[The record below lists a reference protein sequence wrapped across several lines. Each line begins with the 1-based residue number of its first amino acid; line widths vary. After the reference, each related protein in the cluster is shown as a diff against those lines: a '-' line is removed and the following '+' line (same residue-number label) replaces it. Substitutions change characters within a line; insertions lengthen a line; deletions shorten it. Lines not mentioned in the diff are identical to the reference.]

1 MDNKLI
7 KTEQDGNSISHLN
20 NSDWISKQTV
30 DTILMNPELKNFRA
44 LSADK
49 NNAEE
54 LRRYRILMIAKLA
67 DSMKYFKGGN
77 IFDEA
82 MIVDFVDSVSIEFPN
97 WKPEDFFLFLEK
109 AKRAEFKT
117 EFEHSISFDLLFTW
131 ARKYDGQLLDAIE
144 SQRIYPSEN
153 ESKQI
158 PDRIYTES
166 DVQEELRRFYDKMDN
181 KKNKV
186 VQTRSKEPELWQHV
200 RLAQQKY
207 REARI
212 EYAKTV
218 ESPDAHPFRKLAAEQ
233 EFVADNPEKFWI
245 ENYIEKTFGY
255 KAVIK

>member
-1 MDNKLI
+1 
-7 KTEQDGNSISHLN
+7 
-20 NSDWISKQTV
+20 
-30 DTILMNPELKNFRA
+30 
-44 LSADK
+44 
-49 NNAEE
+49 
-54 LRRYRILMIAKLA
+54 
-67 DSMKYFKGGN
+67 
-77 IFDEA
+77 
-82 MIVDFVDSVSIEFPN
+82 
-97 WKPEDFFLFLEK
+97 
-109 AKRAEFKT
+109 
-117 EFEHSISFDLLFTW
+117 
-131 ARKYDGQLLDAIE
+131 
-144 SQRIYPSEN
+144 
-153 ESKQI
+153 
-158 PDRIYTES
+158 
-166 DVQEELRRFYDKMDN
+166 MDN